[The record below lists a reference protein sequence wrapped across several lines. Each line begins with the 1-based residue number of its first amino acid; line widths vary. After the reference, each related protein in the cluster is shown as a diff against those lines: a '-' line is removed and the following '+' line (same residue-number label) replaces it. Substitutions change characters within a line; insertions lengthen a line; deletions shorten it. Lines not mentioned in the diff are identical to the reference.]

1 MRPTQNGQPVLE
13 FWVAGCWRSGGSTT
27 TPHFVG
33 SRESCGAGEAAACRR
48 DGDKLNILVQPDSGW
63 IVLALLPYLPSG
75 SCKLDD
81 GSLER
86 LLRPFF
92 TDTVLSIF
100 TFLAVV
106 ALLFLTAILISQ
118 DTAPQP
124 ITTPPPICCTRS
136 AFWRSGRAERRP
148 VAKPWSWDAA
158 HTTRENGSQKWA
170 PPTWWCHRAWASLG
184 GGELRS
190 HGSIPKTKTRSAV
203 PSFVCSRLTSKQP
216 RFIEG
221 VKPRPAR
228 CKAAAGVQ
236 RGAGRGAG
244 KVHGQARGGAEPRH
258 PHSGAFQ
265 LVTGHFTTCTPP
277 QLGILRVIGSA
288 RYWLCTLVSFCSFL
302 LSPSFPSSP
311 PHVL

>member
-1 MRPTQNGQPVLE
+1 VD
-13 FWVAGCWRSGGSTT
+13 C
-27 TPHFVG
+27 
-33 SRESCGAGEAAACRR
+33 AC
-48 DGDKLNILVQPDSGW
+48 
-63 IVLALLPYLPSG
+63 LLPYLPSE

-81 GSLER
+81 GSLEL

-92 TDTVLSIF
+92 TNTVLCIF

-106 ALLFLTAILISQ
+106 ALLFSYGYTYLSRH
-118 DTAPQP
+118 
-124 ITTPPPICCTRS
+124 RS
-136 AFWRSGRAERRP
+136 SINLLHKVGVLAFWRSGRAERRP

-184 GGELRS
+184 GKLRS

-203 PSFVCSRLTSKQP
+203 LSFVCSRLTSKQP

-236 RGAGRGAG
+236 RVRGAERG
-244 KVHGQARGGAEPRH
+244 KCTARARGGAEPRH
-258 PHSGAFQ
+258 PHSGSVPIGDWP
-265 LVTGHFTTCTPP
+265 LYHLHTTPAGNTPCHW
-277 QLGILRVIGSA
+277 QCAHETS
-288 RYWLCTLVSFCSFL
+288 YWLSTLVSFCSFL
-302 LSPSFPSSP
+302 LSSFPP
-311 PHVL
+311 PFPLLPVVPAPCPLSTE